1 MAKRRMHKSKK
12 SFYRTSKKTNRLNL
26 VPRGGFRL

>member
-1 MAKRRMHKSKK
+1 MAKRRMPKSKK
-12 SFYRTSKKTNRLNL
+12 SFYKTSKKTNRLNQ